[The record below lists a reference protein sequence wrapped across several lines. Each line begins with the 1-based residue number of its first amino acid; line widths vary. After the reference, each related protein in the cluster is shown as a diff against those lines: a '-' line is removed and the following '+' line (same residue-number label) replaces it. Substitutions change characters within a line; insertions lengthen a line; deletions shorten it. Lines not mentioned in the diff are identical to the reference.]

1 MLSCL
6 QSVDLNGTQVS
17 RTGLQFAA
25 YQALKRA
32 EKTGWDITFLPENLK
47 IFTPEREAAV
57 NVQRE
62 MLRGAAAAAQQE
74 LLRGETG
81 AALRQQQLVAALEAV
96 PCLAEPQRSDASAQ
110 VRCAGGG
117 RCRRGSTHAAIPA
130 VALRCRTDRRVCC

>member
-25 YQALKRA
+25 YQALRRA
-32 EKTGWDITFLPENLK
+32 EKLGWDITFLPENLK
-47 IFTPEREAAV
+47 IFTPERAAAV
-57 NVQRE
+57 N
-62 MLRGAAAAAQQE
+62 GAAEAEAAQQE
-74 LLRGETG
+74 LLRGESE
-81 AALRQQQLVAALEAV
+81 AALLRQRFEAALEAV
-96 PCLAEPQRSDASAQ
+96 SCLAEPQRSDALAQ